1 MRLSLLSS
9 AVVAALVGFGGTVT
23 IILEAARATGADAA
37 QAASWVMGV
46 CVAMGLT
53 TAWLSWRHRIPVIT
67 AWSTPGAAL
76 LAAAPQPI
84 GMPAAAGAFLVAG
97 GLITATAAFPTLQ
110 RLVERIPMPIAAAM
124 LAGILVK
131 FAIALFAAAGTAPAL
146 VLPLL
151 ALFLLVRQKDPA
163 LAVLAVLAAG
173 ILLAALRGE
182 AVLPSALA
190 WPWPVPVVP
199 HLAPD
204 VLIGVGLPLFL
215 VTMAA
220 QNLPG
225 FAVLRASGYQV
236 PARSI
241 LAVTGI
247 ASLLSAAI
255 GAHTNNAAAITAAIC
270 TGPDTHPD
278 PARRW
283 PVGLVYG
290 VCALLLALLAGGA
303 AAVVASLPAALVATV
318 AGTALLGPLTSAL
331 GTALGSE
338 QERFAAVVTFALAAS
353 PLTLLGIGPAFWGLV
368 AGLAVLAAERLKRG

>member
-1 MRLSLLSS
+1 MRLSLVSS
-9 AVVAALVGFGGTVT
+9 AVVATLVGFGGTVT

-46 CVAMGLT
+46 CVAMGVT

-76 LAAAPQPI
+76 LAAAPEPV
-84 GMPAAAGAFLVAG
+84 GMPAAAGAFLLAG
-97 GLITATAAFPTLQ
+97 ALITATAAFPALQ

-131 FAIALFAAAGTAPAL
+131 FAIALFAAAGSAPSL

-151 ALFLLVRQKDPA
+151 ALFLLVRLKDPA
-163 LAVLAVLAAG
+163 LAVLAVLAGG
-173 ILLAALRGE
+173 IALAAIRGE
-182 AVLPSALA
+182 AGLPSALP

-199 HLAPD
+199 SLAPD

-225 FAVLRASGYQV
+225 FAVLRAAGYPV

-247 ASLLSAAI
+247 ASLLSAVV
-255 GAHTNNAAAITAAIC
+255 GAHSNNAAAITAAIC

-290 VCALLLALLAGGA
+290 ACALLLALLAGGA
-303 AAVVASLPAALVATV
+303 AAVVAALPAALVATV

-338 QERFAAVVTFALAAS
+338 RERFAAVVTLALSAS
-353 PLTLLGIGPAFWGLV
+353 PLSLLGIGPAFWGLI
-368 AGLAVLAAERLKRG
+368 AGLVVLAAERLRRL